1 MLWDANGQE
10 DAMATAGSLKLGALG
25 GAVTFGAQAAARM
38 TELYPEFGR
47 QLTFYPTAEEAYEAV
62 SSGVVDAMCAPEQL
76 KATGFHTGSQ
86 GKIAGPQAKSY
97 VIAEVAHEFHANLLV
112 KPGTALESI
121 KQVQGHTGS
130 VTQSEAWLRKNL
142 PWAEIFI
149 VDTSSYGAAQTV
161 LDSDGSIA
169 SVGTH
174 EAALQFGLEEKA
186 KDIDNGSVANYF
198 AFAAK
203 PLFVDNPTRVV
214 VAGRFGGDG
223 ELSKLVQGMSRAGY
237 ALLTV
242 YGRISGE
249 GLFEYDYVFRFGGSG
264 RLTGVQDELG
274 AFKRARLVGAFEAR
288 E

>member
-1 MLWDANGQE
+1 MAGQ
-10 DAMATAGSLKLGALG
+10 LKLGALG

-38 TELYPEFGR
+38 TELYPEF
-47 QLTFYPTAEEAYEAV
+47 QPELTFFPTAEEAYDAV
-62 SSGVVDAMCAPEQL
+62 KEGTVDAMCAPEQL

-86 GKIAGPQAKSY
+86 SKICGPEATSY

-112 KPGTALESI
+112 KPGAKVENI

-130 VTQSEAWLRKNL
+130 VTQSEAWIKKNL

-174 EAALQFGLEEKA
+174 EAALQFGLEEAA
-186 KDIDNGSVANYF
+186 KDIDQGSIANYF

-203 PLFVDNPTRVV
+203 PLFAENPTRVV
-214 VAGRFGGDG
+214 VSGRFGGDG
-223 ELSKLVQGMSRAGY
+223 ELTELVQSMARAGY
-237 ALLTV
+237 SLLTV
-242 YGRISGE
+242 YTRISGQA
-249 GLFEYDYVFRFGGSG
+249 LFEYDYVFRFGGSG
-264 RLTGVQDELG
+264 RLAAVRDELG
-274 AFKRARLVGAFEAR
+274 AFKRSRLVGAFESR

>member
-1 MLWDANGQE
+1 
-10 DAMATAGSLKLGALG
+10 MAAAAGRLKLGALG

-38 TELYPEFGR
+38 TELYPEFQR
-47 QLTFYPTAEEAYEAV
+47 DLTFFPTAEEAYDAV
-62 SSGVVDAMCAPEQL
+62 TAGVVDAMCAPEQL

-86 GKIAGPQAKSY
+86 GKIAGPGATQY

-112 KPGTALESI
+112 KPGTPLEKI

-130 VTQSEAWLRKNL
+130 VTQSEAWIRQNL

-149 VDTSSYGAAQTV
+149 VDTSSYGAAQAV
-161 LDSDGSIA
+161 LESDGSIA

-174 EAALQFGLEEKA
+174 EAALQFGLEEA
-186 KDIDNGSVANYF
+186 ARDIDQGSIANYF

-203 PLFVDNPTRVV
+203 PLFAANPTRVV
-214 VAGRFGGDG
+214 VSGRFGGDG
-223 ELSKLVQGMSRAGY
+223 ELTKLIQGMARAGY
-237 ALLTV
+237 SLLTV
-242 YGRISGE
+242 YARVSGQA
-249 GLFEYDYVFRFGGSG
+249 LFEYDYVLRFGGSG
-264 RLTGVQDELG
+264 RLGAVQDELG

>member
-1 MLWDANGQE
+1 MSGQ
-10 DAMATAGSLKLGALG
+10 LKLGALG

-38 TELYPEFGR
+38 TELYPEFR
-47 QLTFYPTAEEAYEAV
+47 SELTFFPTAEEAYEAV
-62 SSGVVDAMCAPEQL
+62 AAGVMDAMCAPEQL

-86 GKIAGPQAKSY
+86 GKIAGPAATSY

-112 KPGTALESI
+112 KPGAKVESV

-130 VTQSEAWLRKNL
+130 VTQSEAWIKKNL

-174 EAALQFGLEEKA
+174 EAALQFGLEEAA
-186 KDIDNGSVANYF
+186 KDIDQGSIANYF

-203 PLFVDNPTRVV
+203 PLFADNPTRVV

-223 ELSKLVQGMSRAGY
+223 QLTKLVQGMAHAGY
-237 ALLTV
+237 SLLTV
-242 YGRISGE
+242 YARISGQ

-264 RLTGVQDELG
+264 SLGGVKDELS
-274 AFKRARLVGAFEAR
+274 AFRSARLVGAFEAR